1 MSSTYCCTQ
10 TAAEYILWYTYKRR
24 TQASGSC
31 ESQGDVG
38 QGWSTNTQ
46 WLVSL
51 PLYHSSP
58 VQRLQLDPE
67 DVERAQKMFGSEGE
81 ETLLPADRHFGTAHL
96 TLFKVLSSWASL
108 HSIYHKR
115 SAEGEGRE
123 TGRVQRG
130 ILHSTTAFVA
140 KHQES
145 QKEDDRMRC

>member
-1 MSSTYCCTQ
+1 
-10 TAAEYILWYTYKRR
+10 
-24 TQASGSC
+24 
-31 ESQGDVG
+31 
-38 QGWSTNTQ
+38 
-46 WLVSL
+46 
-51 PLYHSSP
+51 
-58 VQRLQLDPE
+58 
-67 DVERAQKMFGSEGE
+67 MFGSEGE